1 MLLHEQ
7 LNYFYSIIKLSW
19 NIPLPWKPFPHI
31 HIILSYYDNVV
42 ILICTNQKHQFQ
54 GDLTYNSYFGFGFKF
69 YVDTRK
75 VKIDGLNMRV
85 ILTMIR
91 IKHHVEK
98 ESNISWI
105 IQVTLILE
113 SWLYISKADISFFCE
128 GGVYILY
135 FTICYETSTCKIG

>member
-1 MLLHEQ
+1 MLLREE

-54 GDLTYNSYFGFGFKF
+54 GDLSYHSYFGFGINF
-69 YVDTRK
+69 TQ
-75 VKIDGLNMRV
+75 I

-91 IKHHVEK
+91 IWHHVEK
-98 ESNISWI
+98 EGNIFWI